1 MLLSVFW
8 APCSIRHTR
17 WNHPFPLWIVLF
29 QYRQAEPG
37 HEEKCCIDYRY
48 IRDLY
53 HRNVCMLHVASF
65 NFSFTSFSSLKLYFF
80 CRNFCRIPGCWGDPR
95 RLRLQLYHFF
105 HFFQPM
111 APSNVLVVFNGRTR
125 QERQDGMF
133 SCSGS
138 PQLKMKVARACES
151 SCVQLCSWNFQISN
165 LPEGLRLSPDTI
177 SYNSAIGVSKS
188 WSTACALQL
197 AMTSVSSDLFSALTE
212 LCWIGLR
219 CCFCWYFLKEQ
230 WFESNSNFVPSNWFM
245 KKVTAI
251 GCHHL
256 RLQHSNE
263 LVTWRKHAFWWDC
276 GLMFHVSV
284 LFLRQ
289 ALRLQSAIFHLS
301 WHVRTINIPTE
312 HF

>member
-80 CRNFCRIPGCWGDPR
+80 CRIFCRIPGCWGDPR

-133 SCSGS
+133 RKSTQDESG
-138 PQLKMKVARACES
+138 ES
-151 SCVQLCSWNFQISN
+151 MRKPLCSWNFQISN

-177 SYNSAIGVSKS
+177 SHNSAIGVSS

-197 AMTSVSSDLFSALTE
+197 AMTQSVSSDLFSALIE

-219 CCFCWYFLKEQ
+219 CCFCWYFWKSSDLK
-230 WFESNSNFVPSNWFM
+230 V
-245 KKVTAI
+245 
-251 GCHHL
+251 
-256 RLQHSNE
+256 
-263 LVTWRKHAFWWDC
+263 
-276 GLMFHVSV
+276 
-284 LFLRQ
+284 
-289 ALRLQSAIFHLS
+289 
-301 WHVRTINIPTE
+301 IPI
-312 HF
+312 